1 VEPNNGINITNQ
13 CYDCLQMDALCDNCQ
28 DLADARVADL
38 AHELVDEGNLQYKY
52 QWVYSIKQPS
62 GHDWVSATQIVGKDT
77 DGFFIL
83 RKEYFEGEI
92 HARAESI
99 SFDDDTEIPN
109 NQVVCNWC
117 HLTTLAQVKCVN
129 CDEYVS

>member
-1 VEPNNGINITNQ
+1 MTNNGINITNQ

-28 DLADARVADL
+28 DIADSRLTDK
-38 AHELVDEGNLQYKY
+38 AHELVDEGNLQYRF
-52 QWVYSIKQPS
+52 QWSHTSEFS
-62 GHDWVSATQIVGKDT
+62 GHDWIGSIVRVATDKYGDPIV
-77 DGFFIL
+77 
-83 RKEYFEGEI
+83 RKEYYEGEI
-92 HARAESI
+92 QARTESI

-117 HLTTLAQVKCVN
+117 HLTTLTQVKCVN

>member
-1 VEPNNGINITNQ
+1 
-13 CYDCLQMDALCDNCQ
+13 MDALCDNCQ

-92 HARAESI
+92 HARAE
-99 SFDDDTEIPN
+99 IPN
-109 NQVVCNWC
+109 NLVVCNWC

>member
-1 VEPNNGINITNQ
+1 MTSNGINITNQ

-92 HARAESI
+92 HARSESI

-117 HLTTLAQVKCVN
+117 HLTTLAETKCFN